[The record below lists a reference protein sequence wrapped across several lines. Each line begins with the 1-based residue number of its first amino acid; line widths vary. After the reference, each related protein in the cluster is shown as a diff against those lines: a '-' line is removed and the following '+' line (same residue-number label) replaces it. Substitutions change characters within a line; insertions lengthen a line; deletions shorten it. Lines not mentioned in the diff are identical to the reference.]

1 MENLCPQ
8 TDRIHRRAII
18 YMYMDRANIYR
29 IITIAALLMAFT
41 AGVAAQ
47 EYVAPPVEVSDQKV
61 KKDGKVY
68 YSHVVLER
76 QTLFSISKAYNVT
89 QDDIYDANPGLKE
102 SGLKKNAIIMIPMT
116 AEVKEDAAPKQES
129 TARDESVEKVEQQS
143 AVASV
148 QKIHIVRWYETLKD
162 IAAKYNVSESAI
174 IAANNLKDGKVK
186 NRQKLIV
193 PTKEYAAEVIQD
205 QPASEVAGPV
215 EDEEDMDLETAFE
228 DKDEEENTP
237 GYISKDK
244 IKTTVLLPLKATGSS
259 SSKSNMDFYSG
270 VLLAAR
276 ELGESGINID
286 MGVYDIS
293 SGSFGATKN
302 ELESSDII
310 IGPVAAADINRL
322 YTVAPGIKALVS
334 PLDPKAEELTDR
346 YSTMV
351 HAPAPR
357 MAQYEDVTQWVKEDL
372 MPGDRVIVISEKEA
386 RKGDEGKILRAA
398 IDSAHIEYTPFSYSI
413 LEGRKIQEP
422 LEATMTAEAVNRV
435 VIASESEAF
444 VNDVVRNLNL
454 TIHNKFNVVL
464 YAPAK
469 IRTFET
475 IEIENFHNTNLHAS
489 LTYYIDYDNADVKK
503 FIRKYRTLF
512 QTEPTQFAF
521 QGYDVARYFL
531 GLCAKYGEDWIQYA
545 EDAKMLQS
553 TFDLK
558 PSGNGY
564 INGGIRRIVYGPDY
578 SVETVR

>member
-1 MENLCPQ
+1 MN
-8 TDRIHRRAII
+8 
-18 YMYMDRANIYR
+18 MDRATISR
-29 IITIAALLMAFT
+29 IFAVAALMMTYAT
-41 AGVAAQ
+41 GIAAQ

-76 QTLFSISKAYNVT
+76 QTLYSISKAYNVN
-89 QDDIYDANPGLKE
+89 QDEIFNANPGLKE
-102 SGLKKNAIIMIPMT
+102 VGLKKNAIIMIPM
-116 AEVKEDAAPKQES
+116 ASEVREESIVKE
-129 TARDESVEKVEQQS
+129 EQKNT
-143 AVASV
+143 VASV

-174 IAANNLKDGKVK
+174 IAANNLNDGKIK
-186 NRQKLIV
+186 NRQKLII
-193 PTKEYAAEVIQD
+193 PTEEYATELAPEQ
-205 QPASEVAGPV
+205 QEMEVAQT
-215 EDEEDMDLETAFE
+215 DEEENMDLETAFDEKTKE
-228 DKDEEENTP
+228 DSSAF
-237 GYISKDK
+237 ISKDK

-286 MGVYDIS
+286 MNVYDIS
-293 SGSFGATKN
+293 NGSFGATKN

-310 IGPVAAADINRL
+310 IGPVAATDINRIF
-322 YTVAPGIKALVS
+322 TVAPGIKALVS
-334 PLDPKAEELTDR
+334 PLDPKAEQLTER
-346 YSTMV
+346 YRTIV

-357 MAQYEDVTQWVKEDL
+357 TAQYEDLAQWINEDL
-372 MPGDRVIVISEKEA
+372 MPGDKVMVISEKEA
-386 RKGDEGKILRAA
+386 RKGDEGKILRAV
-398 IDSAHIEYTPFSYSI
+398 IDSAHIVYTPFAYSI

-422 LEATMTAEAVNRV
+422 LEANMTAEGVNRI

-503 FIRKYRTLF
+503 FIKKYRTLF
-512 QTEPTQFAF
+512 KTEPTQFAF

-531 GLCAKYGEDWIQYA
+531 GLCAKYGEEWMQYA
-545 EDAKMLQS
+545 EDASMLQS
-553 TFDLK
+553 TFDLRS
-558 PSGNGY
+558 SGCGY
-564 INGGIRRIVYGPDY
+564 INGGIRRIVYGNEY
-578 SVETVR
+578 SIEILK

>member
-1 MENLCPQ
+1 MN
-8 TDRIHRRAII
+8 
-18 YMYMDRANIYR
+18 MDRATISR
-29 IITIAALLMAFT
+29 IFAVAALMMTYAT
-41 AGVAAQ
+41 GIAAQ

-76 QTLFSISKAYNVT
+76 QTLYSISKAYNVN
-89 QDDIYDANPGLKE
+89 QDEIFNANPGLKE
-102 SGLKKNAIIMIPMT
+102 VGLKKNAIIMIPM
-116 AEVKEDAAPKQES
+116 ASEVREESIVKE
-129 TARDESVEKVEQQS
+129 EQKNT
-143 AVASV
+143 VASV

-174 IAANNLKDGKVK
+174 IAANNLNDGKIK
-186 NRQKLIV
+186 NRQKLII
-193 PTKEYAAEVIQD
+193 PTEEYATELAPEQ
-205 QPASEVAGPV
+205 QEMEVAQT
-215 EDEEDMDLETAFE
+215 EEEENMDLETAFDEKTEE
-228 DKDEEENTP
+228 DSSAF
-237 GYISKDK
+237 ISKDK

-286 MGVYDIS
+286 MNVYDIS
-293 SGSFGATKN
+293 NGSFGATKN

-310 IGPVAAADINRL
+310 IGPVAATDINRIF
-322 YTVAPGIKALVS
+322 TVAPEIKALVS
-334 PLDPKAEELTDR
+334 PLDPKAEQLTER
-346 YSTMV
+346 YRTIV

-357 MAQYEDVTQWVKEDL
+357 TAQYEDLAQWINEDL
-372 MPGDRVIVISEKEA
+372 MPGDKVMVISEKEA
-386 RKGDEGKILRAA
+386 RKGDEGKILRAV
-398 IDSAHIEYTPFSYSI
+398 IDSAHIVYTPFAYSI

-422 LEATMTAEAVNRV
+422 LEANMTAEGVNRI

-503 FIRKYRTLF
+503 FIKKYRTLF
-512 QTEPTQFAF
+512 KTEPTQFAF

-531 GLCAKYGEDWIQYA
+531 GLCAKYGEEWMQYA
-545 EDAKMLQS
+545 EDASMLQS
-553 TFDLK
+553 TFDLRS
-558 PSGNGY
+558 SGCGY
-564 INGGIRRIVYGPDY
+564 INGGIRRIVYGNEY
-578 SVETVR
+578 SIEILK